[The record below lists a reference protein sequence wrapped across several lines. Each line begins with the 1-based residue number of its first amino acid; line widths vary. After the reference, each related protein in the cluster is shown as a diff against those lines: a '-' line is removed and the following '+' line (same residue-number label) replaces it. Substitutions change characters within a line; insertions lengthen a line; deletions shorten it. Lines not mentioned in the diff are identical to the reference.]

1 MQEGMPDN
9 KHRKSVLLGIFI
21 MLTVSMQAQI
31 IENYI
36 GFRGGIHS
44 GIYYQNIISA
54 GNAER
59 AFHASLTA
67 NDNSLRLT
75 VLKLTYE
82 MNLSD
87 LTDNLFLVWGYGGHL
102 GFSFTDHTWFLGR
115 KYQFSHERFRPLA
128 GIDCFGGIEYRV
140 IGMPLVIGLNIK
152 PYAEIMVP
160 GFIKIQPADVGL
172 SVAYRF

>member
-1 MQEGMPDN
+1 MPEN
-9 KHRKSVLLGIFI
+9 RIKKSILLIILIACTLG
-21 MLTVSMQAQI
+21 MQAQI
-31 IENYI
+31 TENHI
-36 GFRGGIHS
+36 GFRGGINS

-54 GNAER
+54 GNAEK

-67 NDNSLRLT
+67 NNNSFRFT
-75 VLKLTYE
+75 ILKLTYE

-115 KYQFSHERFRPLA
+115 RYQFSHERYRPLA
-128 GIDCFGGIEYRV
+128 GIDCFGGLEYRV

-160 GFIKIQPADVGL
+160 GFIKIQPADIGL
-172 SVAYRF
+172 SAAYRF